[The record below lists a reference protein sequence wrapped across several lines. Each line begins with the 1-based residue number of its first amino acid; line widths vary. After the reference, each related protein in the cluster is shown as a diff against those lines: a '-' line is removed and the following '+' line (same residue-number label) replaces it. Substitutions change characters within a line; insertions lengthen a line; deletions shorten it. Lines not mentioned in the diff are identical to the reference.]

1 MSIHPIMAKLASK
14 LQRTDLPA
22 MKPGDNPLAGVSTTR
37 TLRENVNLGL

>member
-22 MKPGDNPLAGVSTTR
+22 VKPGDSVIYK
-37 TLRENVNLGL
+37 